1 MTILGWSSCLWI
13 LYSLQACLEWT
24 QTNEREKLGRE
35 RKGKKKV
42 GDILVVVLFLL
53 FSPVL
58 VELVDLHSSISLLKQ
73 VKCLHATTENG

>member
-1 MTILGWSSCLWI
+1 LWI
-13 LYSLQACLEWT
+13 LYSRQACLEWT
-24 QTNEREKLGRE
+24 KTNECEKLGRE
-35 RKGKKKV
+35 GKEKKKKV

-73 VKCLHATTENG
+73 VECLHTTTEDGSFFTI